1 MRYTAVAVAVLAG
14 IGLVSCNENEAPKPA
29 PKTTFFGSLQN
40 GGTVTYSPNVANQ
53 QAMTNQPGGAA
64 RSPFD
69 LSGMTLSDKPQGEKP
84 PAEPAI
90 QIPADARWSLY
101 CAAVSGPDR
110 FSRIAQLKAKLLAR
124 SGMKDWYIVHNE
136 TDSTLFYGFYSSIE
150 KTEPGSIRAHA
161 ERKRVQDLKDEQ
173 GDKIFPTC
181 FFTPIVQPDPPAP
194 AEWKLVNAPSKA
206 FWSLEIAAFKDNVL
220 RKQAA
225 VDMVKDFRSK
235 GIEAFFYHGES
246 ISSVCIGAWPVD
258 AVKQQDQDKGRA
270 VDTEDDIVV
279 SSDPLPEKY
288 EKAKMTSKDGHRIRA
303 YSQRIE
309 IADPSLKAMMAQYP
323 EHYVNYDL
331 YLATVRTTDG
341 TNKKVPA
348 PSFLVKIPGAEDAL
362 LNGGVRGG
370 ESATPGL
377 LNQIGPVP
385 VPPTDPMRQP
395 GTGRLR
401 GLGN

>member
-29 PKTTFFGSLQN
+29 ARTSFFGSLKD

-53 QAMTNQPGGAA
+53 QTTPNQAMGAS

-69 LSGMTLSDKPQGEKP
+69 LSGMTLSDKPTGEKP

-124 SGMKDWYIVHNE
+124 SGMKDWYVIHND

-161 ERKRVQDLKDEQ
+161 ERKRVQELKDEQ

-194 AEWKLVNAPSKA
+194 AEWKLANAPSKA
-206 FWSLEIAAFKDNVL
+206 YWSLEIAAFKDNVL

-225 VDMVKDFRSK
+225 VEMVKQFRAK
-235 GIEAFFYHGES
+235 GVEAYFFHGES
-246 ISSVCIGAWPVD
+246 ISSVCIGAWPAD
-258 AVKQQDQDKGRA
+258 AVKQQDDGAGRA
-270 VDTEDDIVV
+270 ISPEDNVLV
-279 SSDPLPEKY
+279 SSEPLPENFKKLRDI
-288 EKAKMTSKDGHRIRA
+288 ESKDGHKIRSFA
-303 YSQRIE
+303 QRIE
-309 IADPSLKAMMAQYP
+309 IADPSLKAAMAEYP
-323 EHYVNYDL
+323 NHLVNYDL
-331 YLATVRTTDG
+331 YASVVKTTDG
-341 TNKKVPA
+341 TNKKLEA
-348 PSFLVKIPGAEDAL
+348 QSFLVKIPHAEDSG
-362 LNGGVRGG
+362 LNGGTV
-370 ESATPGL
+370 PGL
-377 LNQIGPVP
+377 LNQVGPVP
-385 VPPTDPMRQP
+385 VPPTDPMHQP

-401 GLGN
+401 GIGN